1 MTSFVNI
8 KYSTQHPGVVRAESA
23 FGAVRQ
29 LAHAL
34 SGTRGLVT
42 LLLSAIAAAVAVV
55 AYQVMDS
62 VTEGH
67 LLVMWISLWA
77 VAFVVLAVFAGTVR
91 NVAVNLKAGLDDWS
105 RSLAEA
111 RADQRLWQAAKN
123 DPRVMADLQMA
134 LLRAQVETEVAVDA
148 AVAAPV
154 AVVAAPAGLTQR
166 ALRLGG
172 AELKAFLAR
181 AKADAK
187 VDPDTAAAATATV
200 EPVAQA
206 GLSQRARRVGGDELR
221 AYHRYYV

>member
-29 LAHAL
+29 LGQAF
-34 SGTRGLVT
+34 SGTRGLAT
-42 LLLSAIAAAVAVV
+42 LLLSAVAAAIMVV

-67 LLVMWISLWA
+67 LLVMWIGVWA
-77 VAFVVLAVFAGTVR
+77 IAFAALALFASAAR
-91 NVAVNLKAGLDDWS
+91 NAAVSLKAGLDGWS

-134 LLRAQVETEVAVDA
+134 LLRGQADAEVAVDA
-148 AVAAPV
+148 AVTAPV
-154 AVVAAPAGLTQR
+154 AVASAPAGLTQR
-166 ALRLGG
+166 AVRVGGAELQAYLQSAKDQEAGATVTAAAIEPLPAGLTQRAKRLGG
-172 AELKAFLAR
+172 AEL
-181 AKADAK
+181 
-187 VDPDTAAAATATV
+187 
-200 EPVAQA
+200 
-206 GLSQRARRVGGDELR
+206 R
-221 AYHRYYV
+221 AYHHYYI

>member
-23 FGAVRQ
+23 FGAARQ
-29 LAHAL
+29 LARAL
-34 SGTRGLVT
+34 SGTRGLAT
-42 LLLSAIAAAVAVV
+42 LLLSAVAAAVMVV

-62 VTEGH
+62 VAEGH
-67 LLVMWISLWA
+67 LLVMWIGLWA
-77 VAFVVLAVFAGTVR
+77 VAFVVLAIFAGAAR
-91 NVAVNLKAGLDDWS
+91 NAAISLKAGLDDWS

-134 LLRAQVETEVAVDA
+134 LLRAQADVEVAADA
-148 AVAAPV
+148 AVVAPA

-172 AELKAFLAR
+172 AELKAYLAN
-181 AKADAK
+181 AKADAE
-187 VDPDTAAAATATV
+187 VAVVAAPAV
-200 EPVAQA
+200 EASAPA
-206 GLSQRARRVGGDELR
+206 GLTQRAIRLGGSELR
-221 AYHRYYV
+221 AYHRYYI

>member
-29 LAHAL
+29 LAHAF
-34 SGTRGLVT
+34 SGTRGLAT
-42 LLLSAIAAAVAVV
+42 LLLSAVAAAVMVV

-67 LLVMWISLWA
+67 LLVMWIGVWA
-77 VAFVVLAVFAGTVR
+77 IAFAALALFAGAAR
-91 NVAVNLKAGLDDWS
+91 NAAVSLKAGLDGWS
-105 RSLAEA
+105 RSVAEA

-134 LLRAQVETEVAVDA
+134 MLRAQADTEVAVDA
-148 AVAAPV
+148 AVAAPA

-166 ALRLGG
+166 AIRLGG
-172 AELKAFLAR
+172 AELKAYLMRAR
-181 AKADAK
+181 ADAE
-187 VDPDTAAAATATV
+187 VAAVVA
-200 EPVAQA
+200 PVAVASAPA
-206 GLSQRARRVGGDELR
+206 GLTQRARRLGGAELR
-221 AYHRYYV
+221 AYHRSYI

>member
-29 LAHAL
+29 LAHAC
-34 SGTRGLVT
+34 SGTRGLAT
-42 LLLSAIAAAVAVV
+42 LLLSAIAAAVMVV

-67 LLVMWISLWA
+67 LLVMWIAVWA
-77 VAFVVLAVFAGTVR
+77 VAFAVLVMFAGAAR
-91 NVAVNLKAGLDDWS
+91 NAAVSLKAGLDGWS

-134 LLRAQVETEVAVDA
+134 LLRGQADAEVAAGAV
-148 AVAAPV
+148 VAAPADV
-154 AVVAAPAGLTQR
+154 ASAPAGLTQR
-166 ALRLGG
+166 ALRVGG
-172 AELKAFLAR
+172 AELQAYLQS
-181 AKADAK
+181 AKADAQ
-187 VDPDTAAAATATV
+187 VVANVAAPAAAV
-200 EPVAQA
+200 EVPA
-206 GLSQRARRVGGDELR
+206 GLTVRAKRLGGAELR
-221 AYHRYYV
+221 AYHRYYI

>member
-29 LAHAL
+29 LGKAFT
-34 SGTRGLVT
+34 GTRGLAT
-42 LLLSAIAAAVAVV
+42 LLLSAVAAAIMVV

-67 LLVMWISLWA
+67 LLVMWIALWA
-77 VAFVVLAVFAGTVR
+77 VAFAVLALFAGTAR
-91 NVAVNLKAGLDDWS
+91 NVAARAKAGLDGWS

-134 LLRAQVETEVAVDA
+134 LQRAADAEVAE
-148 AVAAPV
+148 P
-154 AVVAAPAGLTQR
+154 APA
-166 ALRLGG
+166 
-172 AELKAFLAR
+172 
-181 AKADAK
+181 AKAERA
-187 VDPDTAAAATATV
+187 
-200 EPVAQA
+200 EPVNGA
-206 GLSQRARRVGGDELR
+206 SVLR
-221 AYHRYYV
+221 AYHRSYI

>member
-29 LAHAL
+29 LAHAFT
-34 SGTRGLVT
+34 GTRGLAT
-42 LLLSAIAAAVAVV
+42 LLLSAIAAAVMVV

-67 LLVMWISLWA
+67 LLVMWIGVWA
-77 VAFVVLAVFAGTVR
+77 VAFAVLAVFAGAAR
-91 NVAVNLKAGLDDWS
+91 NAAISLKTGLDGWS

-134 LLRAQVETEVAVDA
+134 LLRGQADAEVAVDA
-148 AVAAPV
+148 AAPAAVASV
-154 AVVAAPAGLTQR
+154 PAGLTQR
-166 ALRLGG
+166 ALRVGG
-172 AELKAFLAR
+172 AELQAYLQS
-181 AKADAK
+181 AKADAQI
-187 VDPDTAAAATATV
+187 AASPAAV
-200 EPVAQA
+200 EVPA
-206 GLSQRARRVGGDELR
+206 GLTQRARRIGGAELR
-221 AYHRYYV
+221 AYQRNYI

>member
-29 LAHAL
+29 LAHAF
-34 SGTRGLVT
+34 SGTRGLAT
-42 LLLSAIAAAVAVV
+42 LLLSAIAAAVMVV

-67 LLVMWISLWA
+67 LLVMWIGLWA
-77 VAFVVLAVFAGTVR
+77 VAFAVLAMFAGAAR
-91 NVAVNLKAGLDDWS
+91 NAAVSLKAGLDSWS

-134 LLRAQVETEVAVDA
+134 LLRAQTDAEVAVDA
-148 AVAAPV
+148 APAAVAS
-154 AVVAAPAGLTQR
+154 APAGLTQR
-166 ALRLGG
+166 ALRVGG
-172 AELKAFLAR
+172 AELQAYLAN
-181 AKADAK
+181 AKADAE
-187 VDPDTAAAATATV
+187 VAANPAATASAA
-200 EPVAQA
+200 VASAPA
-206 GLSQRARRVGGDELR
+206 GLTQRAIRLGGSELR
-221 AYHRYYV
+221 AYHRYYI